1 MTSWRPATPPGIAA
15 RRSGLLAAARH
26 FFAGRDILE
35 VDVPALT
42 PAPVSDPNVES
53 MQVRAGIAGGRT
65 LYLSTSPEYPMK
77 RLLAAGYPDIY
88 SIARV
93 FRDGE
98 AGRCHEPEFTLIE
111 WYRRGFTL
119 EAMARETCALIATL
133 TDRPE
138 LTETISTLRYADA
151 FADRLGIDVAAASI
165 DELRRAAG
173 ADRSLTLAL
182 GDDRD
187 AWLDLLLSLR
197 LSPGFAADGLTILTH
212 YPASQAA
219 LARLDPAN
227 PATALRFE
235 IFFGR
240 LELANGYVELS
251 DANLQRERF
260 ATEAAARQASGRHC
274 GPTDEK
280 LLAALGAGLP
290 DCAGVALGFER
301 VHMLADGHDSIRDVI
316 TFGFG
321 ENDE

>member
-1 MTSWRPATPPGIAA
+1 MAAA
-15 RRSGLLAAARH
+15 RR
-26 FFAGRDILE
+26 FFAERGVLE

-42 PAPVSDPNVES
+42 PAPVSDPNIES
-53 MQVRAGIAGGRT
+53 MQVSAGIAGGRT
-65 LYLSTSPEYPMK
+65 LYLSTSPEYPLK
-77 RLLAAGYPDIY
+77 RLLAAGYPDIC

-133 TDRPE
+133 TERSK
-138 LTETISTLRYADA
+138 LMETVNTLRYADA
-151 FADRLGIDVAAASI
+151 FADSLGIDVAAAPV

-173 ADRSLTLAL
+173 ADRALARAL

-187 AWLDLLLSLR
+187 AWLNLLLSQR
-197 LSPGFAADGLTILTH
+197 VSAGFAADTLTVLTH

-219 LARLDPAN
+219 LARLDPADLT
-227 PATALRFE
+227 TALRFE
-235 IFFGR
+235 VFFGR
-240 LELANGYVELS
+240 LELANGYVELT
-251 DANLQRERF
+251 DANAQRERF
-260 ATEAAARQASGRHC
+260 AAEAARRQASGRHC

-280 LLAALGAGLP
+280 LLAALAAGLP

-301 VHMLADGHDSIRDVI
+301 VHMLAGGHDSIRDVV

-321 ENDE
+321 EDDD